1 MTENW
6 SAVSKAINQRLAELG
21 WKQRELVER
30 SHVSQAIVREIQNHT
45 VERRRSARTLEALS
59 LALDWHP
66 RHLEAVL
73 HGRKPL
79 EPGQTGDAVTDE
91 INARLGAIEDR
102 LDEITERL
110 GTMSGSLATLLKAA
124 GHRDAEQEPHG

>member
-6 SAVSKAINQRLAELG
+6 SAVSKAINRRMSELG

-59 LALDWHP
+59 LALGWHP
-66 RHLEAVL
+66 QHLEAVL
-73 HGRKPL
+73 YGRKPL
-79 EPGQTGDAVTDE
+79 ELGQTGDEVADE
-91 INARLGAIEDR
+91 IRARLGAIEGR

-110 GTMSGSLATLLKAA
+110 DTVSANLAILLKAA
-124 GHRDAEQEPHG
+124 GRRGTE

>member
-73 HGRKPL
+73 SGRKPL
-79 EPGQTGDAVTDE
+79 EPGQTGDDTMDTV
-91 INARLGAIEDR
+91 NARLGAIEDR
-102 LDEITERL
+102 LHEITERL
-110 GTMSGSLATLLKAA
+110 DTMSASLATLLKAV
-124 GHRDAEQEPHG
+124 GCRDTQ

>member
-6 SAVSKAINQRLAELG
+6 SAVSKAINRRLAELG
-21 WKQRELVER
+21 LKQRELVER

-73 HGRKPL
+73 YGRKPL
-79 EPGQTGDAVTDE
+79 EPGQTGDEALDAIAT
-91 INARLGAIEDR
+91 RLGAIEDR
-102 LDEITERL
+102 LFELTERL
-110 GTMSGSLATLLKAA
+110 DTMSANLAALLKAA
-124 GHRDAEQEPHG
+124 DRRDAR

>member
-6 SAVSKAINQRLAELG
+6 SAVSKAINQRLTELG

-59 LALDWHP
+59 LALGWHP
-66 RHLEAVL
+66 RHLEAIL
-73 HGRKPL
+73 YGRKPL
-79 EPGQTGDAVTDE
+79 QPGQTGDATDE
-91 INARLGAIEDR
+91 ITARLGAIEDQ
-102 LDEITERL
+102 LHEITERL
-110 GTMSGSLATLLKAA
+110 DTMSTSLAALLKAA
-124 GHRDAEQEPHG
+124 GHRDDG

>member
-6 SAVSKAINQRLAELG
+6 SAVSKAINRRVAELG

-59 LALDWHP
+59 LALGWHP
-66 RHLEAVL
+66 GHLDAIL

-79 EPGQTGDAVTDE
+79 EPGQTGDATDE
-91 INARLGAIEDR
+91 INARLRSIEDR
-102 LDEITERL
+102 LHEITERL
-110 GTMSGSLATLLKAA
+110 DAMGASLATLLNATD
-124 GHRDAEQEPHG
+124 HRDAQ

>member
-6 SAVSKAINQRLAELG
+6 SAVSKAINQRLTELG

-59 LALDWHP
+59 IALGWHP

-73 HGRKPL
+73 YGRKPL
-79 EPGQTGDAVTDE
+79 QPGQTGDPTDE
-91 INARLGAIEDR
+91 ITARLSAIEDR
-102 LDEITERL
+102 LHEITERL
-110 GTMSGSLATLLKAA
+110 DTVSSSLATLLKAA
-124 GHRDAEQEPHG
+124 GRRDTR